1 MKQLEVSNLYFS
13 YDGKTDVIKDISF
26 SIDKGEYISIIGH
39 NGSGKSTLAKLII
52 GLLEAKSGTIK
63 VEDLVLTSDNVYD
76 VRDKI
81 AIVFQNPDNQF
92 IGSTVRDDIA
102 FGLENRQMEP
112 SEMDPIIEAYAKRV
126 GMSSYLDHEPTKLSG
141 GQKQRVAIAGV
152 LAMAPNLLIL
162 DEATSMLD
170 PKGRKEVNDL
180 VHELHTKH
188 NMTIL
193 SITHDIEE
201 VINSDRIIILN
212 EGKIDYQGKPENIL
226 DKENRMKRVSLDV
239 PFSVKFYNALKKKGI
254 SLSNPFDVEGM
265 VEELWQLNSKK

>member
-1 MKQLEVSNLYFS
+1 MKQLEVNKLNFS
-13 YDGKTDVIKDISF
+13 YDGETDVIKDISF
-26 SIDKGEYISIIGH
+26 SIERGEYVSIIGH

-52 GLLEAKSGTIK
+52 GLLEAKSGSIT
-63 VEDLVLTSDNVYD
+63 VENLELTPETVYE
-76 VRDKI
+76 VRDRI

-102 FGLENRQMEP
+102 FGLENRSMAPEK
-112 SEMDPIIEAYAKRV
+112 MDPIIEEYSARV
-126 GMSSYLDHEPTKLSG
+126 GMADFLDHEPNKLSG

-152 LAMAPNLLIL
+152 LAMAPELLIL

-170 PKGRKEVNDL
+170 PKGREEVNEL
-180 VHELHTKH
+180 VHDLHDNH

-212 EGKIDYQGKPENIL
+212 QGRIDYQGKPQDVLN
-226 DKENRMKRVSLDV
+226 KQNKMKNVSLDV
-239 PFSVKFYNALKKKGI
+239 PFSVKFYDALKRQGI
-254 SLSNPFDVEGM
+254 HLSDPFSIEGM
-265 VEELWQLNSKK
+265 VEELWELNSKQ